1 MARAMRWAAQGLVL
15 VLIMAAIGFLANRPA
30 YTNFPEDK
38 AMVRLS
44 FSHGGLRPDCRRRTP
59 EELAAL
65 PPNMRAPMDCP
76 RGRLPVMVEL
86 DLDGAPLYHALLPPG
101 GLQGDGPSR
110 VHRGFAVSPGTHT
123 ISVRLR
129 DSDRTEGFDY
139 TKEVTLDLAPR
150 QNLVI
155 DFKTDAGGFVIH

>member
-1 MARAMRWAAQGLVL
+1 MSRGLKWLGQGLVL
-15 VLIMAAIGFLANRPA
+15 ALIMLAIGYLANRPA
-30 YTNFPEDK
+30 YTNFPEDQ
-38 AMVRLS
+38 AMIRLS
-44 FSHGGLRPDCRRRTP
+44 FSHGGGRPDCRRRTP

-76 RGRLPVMVEL
+76 RGRLPVTVEL

-123 ISVRLR
+123 ITARLR

-155 DFKTDAGGFVIH
+155 DFKTDAGGFIVH